1 VASQRGRVLAGL
13 CFRARRA
20 ASTTTHWEGL
30 GARCFSWSALLLDLL
45 ADNEAEG
52 HGIVTETGGEQ
63 GDSSL

>member
-1 VASQRGRVLAGL
+1 VLPRPPGCKYYDPL
-13 CFRARRA
+13 TR
-20 ASTTTHWEGL
+20 EGL